1 MSLTDN
7 FSTMTIPF
15 TDPVYIF
22 CIILLSIALA
32 PLVAAKTKL
41 PPLVVLIIIGAC
53 LSPSVLGILERN
65 EAVKLLEKI
74 GLLCIMLLAGI
85 QMNLSDL
92 KRVGFR
98 AIVFGC
104 LTFGVPFVSGIC
116 LGYFLLHYSLLTSLL
131 LGILFSP
138 HTLISYPILMRLGIS
153 AKQSISVAIGG
164 TVVTS
169 IFTLCGLAIVQSLVK
184 GEINNLLWIKLGIG
198 LPLVAIVSFWVIN
211 QFARFILSP
220 DFPSPGEQFIFILST
235 LFVVSSIT
243 LLLGIDS
250 IVGAFIAGL
259 SLNSVVN
266 QNKASLTQVEFIG
279 SNLFIPCFLL
289 SVGLLCNPKILI
301 QHPENLGLAALVI
314 LGAVGAKFVAAWIAG
329 VSFQYSFP
337 EVMSMTGLTLSRAAL
352 VLVIALY
359 GREALLPNTSN
370 PVLDEGL
377 FNAIVVYI
385 LVTCLV
391 GPLIT
396 DRYGRVLS
404 EPIESPMPIP
414 Q

>member
-41 PPLVVLIIIGAC
+41 PPLVILIIIGAC

-85 QMNLSDL
+85 QMNLTDL
-92 KRVGFR
+92 KQVGSR

-164 TVVTS
+164 TVVT
-169 IFTLCGLAIVQSLVK
+169 LCGLAIVQSLVK

-198 LPLVAIVSFWVIN
+198 LPLLAIVSFWVIN

-220 DFPSPGEQFIFILST
+220 DFPSPGEQFLFIFSA

-314 LGAVGAKFVAAWIAG
+314 FGAVGAKFLAAWIAG

-337 EVMSMTGLTLSRAAL
+337 DVMTMTGLTLSRAAL

-359 GREALLPNTSN
+359 GKEALLPGSTN

-385 LVTCLV
+385 LVTCLI

-404 EPIESPMPIP
+404 EPIESPMPMP

>member
-1 MSLTDN
+1 
-7 FSTMTIPF
+7 MTIPF
-15 TDPVYIF
+15 TDPVFIF

-41 PPLVVLIIIGAC
+41 PPLVILIIIGAF
-53 LSPSVLGILERN
+53 LSPSVFGILERN
-65 EAVKLLEKI
+65 DAVKLLEKI

-85 QMNLSDL
+85 QMNLTDL
-92 KRVGFR
+92 KQVGSR

-104 LTFGVPFVSGIC
+104 LTFGVPFVSGVS

-169 IFTLCGLAIVQSLVK
+169 ILTLSGLAIVQSLVK

-198 LPLVAIVSFWVIN
+198 LPLLAIVSFWFVN
-211 QFARFILSP
+211 QFASAILSP
-220 DFPSPGEQFIFILST
+220 DSSSPGEQFIFILST

-259 SLNSVVN
+259 ALNGVVN
-266 QNKASLTQVEFIG
+266 KNKASLTQVEFIG

-314 LGAVGAKFVAAWIAG
+314 IGAVGAKFVAAWIAG
-329 VSFQYSFP
+329 VSFQYPFP
-337 EVMSMTGLTLSRAAL
+337 DVMTMTGLTMSRAAL

-359 GREALLPNTSN
+359 GKEALLPGSTN

-385 LVTCLV
+385 LITCLV

-396 DRYGRVLS
+396 DRFGQVLS
-404 EPIESPMPIP
+404 EPGELIEAA
-414 Q
+414 